1 MTRYERGFTLV
12 ELLVA
17 ACITLLVTAA
27 IVAAARPAEH
37 VFLTQS
43 EAADELQR
51 SRVATSALFRDLV
64 MAGAGPDAGPD
75 AGSLARAFAPILPWH
90 QGRTGGDQAGVFR
103 DDAITLSYLP
113 SSRAQ
118 TTIASPMPAQS
129 GIVRVNTGAGCPL
142 SDAACGLSQ
151 ATTVLA
157 YDDTGSAD
165 TFRVENVVDSV
176 LELRHTSADSLKVY
190 PVGSRLV
197 QAIVRSYFLEA
208 DEASDQVQL
217 VRDDG
222 TGGPSVAIV
231 DHVVGLK
238 FEYFGEPDG
247 SAVLSPAI
255 LTDGPWRPDDSAPNR
270 FDVDLLRIRA
280 VTVLVRVESAM
291 AALRGPAG
299 PLFSRAGTSRSGNR
313 FLPDHEIRFLVS
325 PRNMGVVR

>member
-1 MTRYERGFTLV
+1 MLGGRACARQRARCGRAAGLGHALDRRHRDRPPRRGEAAEAPVTRYERGFTLV

-103 DDAITLSYLP
+103 DDAITLSYVP

-142 SDAACGLSQ
+142 SDAACGFSQ

-231 DHVVGLK
+231 DHEDVGRDPGRRAFPAK
-238 FEYFGEPDG
+238 SRRE
-247 SAVLSPAI
+247 VL
-255 LTDGPWRPDDSAPNR
+255 
-270 FDVDLLRIRA
+270 A
-280 VTVLVRVESAM
+280 VTGVAARDGTPAREGRARERERGRHLGLDVR
-291 AALRGPAG
+291 G
-299 PLFSRAGTSRSGNR
+299 
-313 FLPDHEIRFLVS
+313 
-325 PRNMGVVR
+325 

>member
-1 MTRYERGFTLV
+1 MTPHERGFTLV

-17 ACITLLVTAA
+17 ACIALLVTAA
-27 IVAAARPAEH
+27 IVAAARPAES
-37 VFLTQS
+37 VFATQS

-51 SRVATSALFRDLV
+51 SRVATSVLLRDLV
-64 MAGAGPDAGPD
+64 MAGAGPDTGPD

-90 QGRTGGDQAGVFR
+90 QARAGGDQAGIFR
-103 DDAITLSYLP
+103 DDAVTLAYVP

-118 TTIASPMPAQS
+118 TTIASAMPAQS
-129 GIVRVNTGAGCPL
+129 GTVRVNTGAGCPL

-157 YDDTGSAD
+157 YDGTGSAD
-165 TFRVENVVDSV
+165 TFRVENVTDSV

-190 PVGSRLV
+190 PAGSRLV
-197 QAIVRSYFLEA
+197 EAVVRSYFLEA
-208 DEASDQVQL
+208 DEASDAIQL

-222 TGGPSVAIV
+222 DGGPTVPIV

-247 SAVLSPAI
+247 SALLAPAI

-280 VTVLVRVESAM
+280 ISVLVRVESAI

-299 PLFSRAGTSRSGNR
+299 PLFSRAGTSRSGSR

-325 PRNMGVVR
+325 PRNMGVAQ